1 MSDTFMVVLKM
12 PLFTPIGYFPKTE
25 DARNPSVL
33 PEEVRKY
40 LPKSAKIVEGA
51 VAPSEA
57 RFTGDPEPETL
68 SAVSKGSKGK
78 GLKNIFAE
86 RDGGSAEN

>member
-40 LPKSAKIVEGA
+40 LPESAKIIEGA
-51 VAPSEA
+51 IAPAEA

-68 SAVSKGSKGK
+68 SAISRASKGR

-86 RDGGSAEN
+86 SKGSTEN